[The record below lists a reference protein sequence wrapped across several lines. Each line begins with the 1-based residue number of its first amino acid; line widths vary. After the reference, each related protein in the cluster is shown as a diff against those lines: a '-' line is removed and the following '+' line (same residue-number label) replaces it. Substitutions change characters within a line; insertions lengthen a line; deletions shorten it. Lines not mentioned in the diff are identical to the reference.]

1 MTILKNIPRLPIE
14 LKYYI
19 YRYLDIDTRIELI
32 THIHPQN
39 KFIEYFNAIPTE
51 DNVKLFKVFIQNQL
65 LIFKQSPNSTWK
77 TWYLKPDIANLLPNI
92 TYEHNHRTHN
102 IQHNICSIIANKSH
116 LHYIPSASGLYVPR
130 NLKHK
135 RYAYVLG
142 QVRSIYS
149 IFSSISGCSQNFIY
163 ILKKTL
169 LYYMI
174 AIIING
180 KENAIATR
188 NKIYHNIKKIWLK
201 RDLPRPLK
209 RAVKLYDK
217 RVKIRIIE
225 NNKITMKK
233 AREDAKRAKQK
244 VKEDAKNAKKQAR
257 EDAKREKL
265 NKPKIVIIK
274 RKKA

>member
-1 MTILKNIPRLPIE
+1 
-14 LKYYI
+14 
-19 YRYLDIDTRIELI
+19 
-32 THIHPQN
+32 
-39 KFIEYFNAIPTE
+39 
-51 DNVKLFKVFIQNQL
+51 
-65 LIFKQSPNSTWK
+65 
-77 TWYLKPDIANLLPNI
+77 
-92 TYEHNHRTHN
+92 
-102 IQHNICSIIANKSH
+102 
-116 LHYIPSASGLYVPR
+116 
-130 NLKHK
+130 
-135 RYAYVLG
+135 
-142 QVRSIYS
+142 
-149 IFSSISGCSQNFIY
+149 
-163 ILKKTL
+163 
-169 LYYMI
+169 MI